1 MMLHIVGYRLRTV
14 WATVAAL
21 VAGAGLI
28 VVSGGDPLA
37 AYRALFAGAFLDY
50 WGFAATLVK
59 LGPILLAA
67 LAVIVPLRAGLY
79 NIGGEGQIYIGGLAG
94 TLAGLWL
101 PALPG
106 PIGIAL
112 IVLASSLGG
121 ALWAGIAGLLRA
133 ARGLNEVI
141 VTLLLN
147 FVAVHIVSYAV
158 SGPLMAEG
166 APYPYS
172 DEVPPDFRLPIL
184 LPQSDAHLGVLFG
197 VVLAVLIHLH
207 FTRTT
212 QGFALD
218 AVGRNPR
225 AARYAGIA
233 VGRQMLAA
241 MMIGGAIAGIAGGLE
256 VIGLKYRL
264 FHMFSAG
271 YGYDGIIVA
280 FMAGAQA
287 LAAPVAALFLAG
299 LQAGAGIMQRA
310 AGVDATVVDAI
321 QGLVVIAVAASLAWT
336 RRPPRPPAK
345 PLAVQARLKE
355 AAR

>member
-1 MMLHIVGYRLRTV
+1 M
-14 WATVAAL
+14 
-21 VAGAGLI
+21 
-28 VVSGGDPLA
+28 
-37 AYRALFAGAFLDY
+37 
-50 WGFAATLVK
+50 
-59 LGPILLAA
+59 
-67 LAVIVPLRAGLY
+67 
-79 NIGGEGQIYIGGLAG
+79 
-94 TLAGLWL
+94 
-101 PALPG
+101 
-106 PIGIAL
+106 
-112 IVLASSLGG
+112 
-121 ALWAGIAGLLRA
+121 RA

-147 FVAVHIVSYAV
+147 FVALHVVSYAV

-172 DEVPPDFRLPIL
+172 EELPPAFRLPVL
-184 LPQSDAHLGVLFG
+184 LPQTDAHAGVLFG
-197 VVLAVLIHLH
+197 IVLAVLIHLH
-207 FTRTT
+207 FSRTT

-233 VGRQMLAA
+233 VGRQMVAA

-271 YGYDGIIVA
+271 YGYDGIIAA
-280 FMAGAQA
+280 FMAGAQPV
-287 LAAPVAALFLAG
+287 AAPLAALFLAG

-321 QGLVVIAVAASLAWT
+321 QGLVVIAVATSLAWT
-336 RRPPRPPAK
+336 RLRPRPPAK
-345 PLAVQARLKE
+345 PLAVPHLVKEVAR
-355 AAR
+355 